1 MSPPQD
7 LKAVSRKFPDRVH
20 CEDRLVHA
28 EEREYLMRAA
38 DFVLVPS
45 RFEPCGLVDIE
56 FGWRGALCVGFDQV
70 GVLFIRYTESDG
82 EFVRYTESWL
92 NFWHVKPNVVRFC
105 NSSYRILA
113 EF

>member
-1 MSPPQD
+1 M
-7 LKAVSRKFPDRVH
+7 H
-20 CEDRLVHA
+20 CEDRAVLA

-70 GVLFIRYTESDG
+70 GGGGGLFIRYNE
-82 EFVRYTESWL
+82 YTELDGGFIRCAEFWL
-92 NFWHVKPNVVRFC
+92 NSDPLL
-105 NSSYRILA
+105 YRIRM
-113 EF
+113 